1 MDVLFGAV
9 SIESRRRDRLVVRSH
24 LIGSVY
30 DGRGEHESQYIHPIY
45 PMEGK
50 AVELAPT
57 SPTSSPQTGTVILP
71 HSASGRVH
79 SEDTEDGEGEAES
92 FEKHA
97 YAWTTADVERGPR
110 ER

>member
-9 SIESRRRDRLVVRSH
+9 SLESRRRDRLVVRSH

-30 DGRGEHESQYIHPIY
+30 DGRGEHESQYIHAMY

-50 AVELAPT
+50 AVELA
-57 SPTSSPQTGTVILP
+57 PTSSPQTGTVILP

-92 FEKHA
+92 YEKHA
-97 YAWTTADVERGPR
+97 YAWTTADVESGPR
-110 ER
+110 RR